1 MACWAADEL
10 PPPVIGR
17 ATPNDGRPTVKPGFF
32 PNALT
37 LTCSDGPLLF
47 QMLCYPQMVNKKV
60 MLATELLFDV
70 NYLQLSISGEAY

>member
-1 MACWAADEL
+1 MACWAADEF
-10 PPPVIGR
+10 PPVIGR
-17 ATPNDGRPTVKPGFF
+17 ATPKDGRPTVKPGFF

-37 LTCSDGPLLF
+37 PTNSGPLLF